1 MQTSMTMN
9 KTQMDNIMKRFFE
22 MYPEVKELKLSD
34 FNIEDGIIFPKNDSY
49 LYEYLHGDITELISL
64 AIGKK
69 RRTDIVPYLTNL
81 KTMSHM
87 TAVIMYGAYGMTLFI
102 QPWLKDYFKKKGDI
116 T

>member
-1 MQTSMTMN
+1 MQTSMIMS

-34 FNIEDGIIFPKNDSY
+34 FDTKDGIIFPKNGSY
-49 LYEYLHGDITELISL
+49 LYEYFHGDISELISL

-69 RRTDIVPYLTNL
+69 KRTDIVPYLTNM
-81 KTMSHM
+81 KTMSYM
-87 TAVIMYGAYGMTLFI
+87 TTVIVYGTYGMILLL
-102 QPWLKDYFKKKGDI
+102 QPWFKEYFKKKGDI